1 LPSQLVLFP
10 VAFEVED
17 SGGEFFLLRE
27 VVPSVFEGLLALS
40 RGVRGPWWREGKVV
54 MRNEDVYLM

>member
-1 LPSQLVLFP
+1 
-10 VAFEVED
+10 
-17 SGGEFFLLRE
+17 
-27 VVPSVFEGLLALS
+27 VPSVFEGLLALS